1 MSLLTSDC
9 SLELNRFLYLAL
21 AQHDQIRE
29 ELIKQQGQTLFL
41 RCALEGH
48 FDPIKAK
55 LPALEILLALAF
67 NENFAATL
75 RDNTKLM
82 EHIRTLTSSSSHQDL
97 QRVAT
102 ALIWKLEKES
112 ETTRKKAQ
120 ENESSPPSLPK
131 TTKKQYDIMISY
143 SHSDKELSHR
153 LLDALEKE
161 QLQVWID
168 SRLMHGATFDAMAKA
183 IENAEFVLL
192 CMSDA
197 YKQSP
202 FCEMEASYAVKRRC
216 RIIPLV
222 MTPNYKADGW
232 LGVLTS
238 ALIYI
243 DFPKLGF
250 ERAYPELKKQME
262 LYRMNDSNS
271 TTGKLD
277 QVQHG
282 SSLVGDTLSKPP
294 PAIIKIKEP
303 RPVV

>member
-1 MSLLTSDC
+1 M
-9 SLELNRFLYLAL
+9 
-21 AQHDQIRE
+21 
-29 ELIKQQGQTLFL
+29 IKQQGYSLFL
-41 RCALEGH
+41 RCVLEER
-48 FDPIKAK
+48 FNPLKAK

-67 NENFAATL
+67 NEHFATTL
-75 RDNTKLM
+75 RDNTEFM
-82 EHIRTLTSSSSHQDL
+82 DHIRTLTSSLHEEL

-102 ALIWKLEKES
+102 ALIWKLDK
-112 ETTRKKAQ
+112 TQ
-120 ENESSPPSLPK
+120 EYRFFATSLLRAG
-131 TTKKQYDIMISY
+131 KKQYDIMISY

-153 LLDALEKE
+153 LLDVLE
-161 QLQVWID
+161 QDQFHVWID

-183 IENAEFVLL
+183 IENAEFVFV

-222 MTPNYKADGW
+222 MTPSYKPDGW

-250 ERAYPELKKQME
+250 ERGYEELRRQIE
-262 LYRMNDSNS
+262 LYRMDDSDSVAIEQDQIYNDPSAIVDLA
-271 TTGKLD
+271 T
-277 QVQHG
+277 
-282 SSLVGDTLSKPP
+282 KPLLCT
-294 PAIIKIKEP
+294 IKQCEM
-303 RPVV
+303 RATA